1 MELKIESVINEFRER
16 EFIESAGRI
25 DWLKGNVVGEQT
37 LCVCVGNYG
46 KQNQEN
52 THRTKLDNRNFLFQK
67 KSKSNDFF
75 PL

>member
-46 KQNQEN
+46 KQN
-52 THRTKLDNRNFLFQK
+52 
-67 KSKSNDFF
+67 
-75 PL
+75 